1 MDVKKLID
9 KYLKEKTTSATKQ
22 GWMQYDAYKRV
33 GISWIE
39 LLDRLSKLG
48 FKTKGLDNLISA
60 TMKVKDDAI
69 KKILG
74 KR

>member
-1 MDVKKLID
+1 MNIEKLID
-9 KYLKEKTTSATKQ
+9 KYLKEKTMSATKQ
-22 GWMQYDAYKRV
+22 GWMQYDAYKKV

-39 LLDRLSKLG
+39 FLDRLNKLG
-48 FKTKGLDNLISA
+48 FKTKGLDNLLSA
-60 TMKVKDDAI
+60 TMKAKENAI

>member
-1 MDVKKLID
+1 MDIEKLID
-9 KYLKEKTTSATKQ
+9 KYLKEKTMSATKQ

-39 LLDRLSKLG
+39 LLDRLNKLG
-48 FKTKGLDNLISA
+48 FKTKGLENLLSA
-60 TMKVKDDAI
+60 TMKAKDNAI